1 MTVSELAR
9 RAGVTAD
16 TVRHY
21 TRSGLLA
28 PIRDESNGYNCYSS
42 DDLVRL
48 LFIRKARLLGFSLE
62 DVSNILR
69 ESSHG
74 HSPCPLVRKIMA
86 QRLQETRLRLQDM
99 AKLQKRMEHAA
110 ALWVHMPDGML
121 DGDAVCHLIETIAME
136 G

>member
-21 TRSGLLA
+21 TRSGLLV

-42 DDLVRL
+42 GDLARL
-48 LFIRKARLLGFSLE
+48 LFIRKARRLGFSLG
-62 DVSNILR
+62 DVRDILR

-74 HSPCPLVRKIMA
+74 HSPCPQVRKIME
-86 QRLQETRLRLQDM
+86 QRLQETRRGLQDLE
-99 AKLQKRMEHAA
+99 KLQARMEHTA
-110 ALWVHMPDGML
+110 ALWANMPDGMP
-121 DGDAVCHLIETIAME
+121 DGEVVCQLIEAIAME
-136 G
+136 D